1 MRGGGS
7 QGGDAVAQA
16 RQVNAPRVTS
26 AASLLIIAAMTTAD
40 GLNTLASKG
49 PGQDTKAFIQ
59 KVFACSPEVAH
70 AVGLRAVEKRWPA
83 RAAILRQGDTG
94 GETFLLLAG
103 RAHALLYG
111 LDGQLVLLNEFL
123 PGDLFG
129 AIAQADPGPHE
140 ADVTAMEE
148 SRAAIFAA
156 LDFLALMEAHG
167 CVGLAVSRQLL
178 RQLRHATGKMVERTT
193 LSAAGRVYSELLR
206 LARGP
211 SGDGDGMTISPP
223 PVLAALAVRVQST
236 RETVSRTINAL
247 ERRGLIRREADALVL
262 VAPDRLEEM
271 VI

>member
-1 MRGGGS
+1 
-7 QGGDAVAQA
+7 
-16 RQVNAPRVTS
+16 VTS
-26 AASLLIIAAMTTAD
+26 AASLLIITAMTTAD
-40 GLNTLASKG
+40 GLNILASKG

-59 KVFACSPEVAH
+59 KAFACSPEVAH

-156 LDFLALMEAHG
+156 LDFLGLMEAHG

-211 SGDGDGMTISPP
+211 SGANGEKGDGMTISPP

-247 ERRGLIRREADALVL
+247 ERRGLIRRAADALVL